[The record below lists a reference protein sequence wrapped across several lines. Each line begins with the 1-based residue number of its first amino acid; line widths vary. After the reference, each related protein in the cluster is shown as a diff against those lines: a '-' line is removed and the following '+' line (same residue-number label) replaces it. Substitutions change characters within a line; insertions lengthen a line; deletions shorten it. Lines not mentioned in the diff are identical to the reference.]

1 MSNIT
6 NPEYAYQ
13 YTTHYM
19 SDYDAHSD
27 TLHLLRNGTNDEGHR
42 VTVCGCSVVNVDNSF
57 KGPLT
62 CIGHDTRWGEI
73 ISDFGR
79 SPLSSNCHSL
89 RTLRGFVNHE
99 DRCSACLEVALGIA
113 LMERQYDENG
123 VPNF

>member
-27 TLHLLRNGTNDEGHR
+27 TLHLLRKGTNDEGHR

-73 ISDFGR
+73 ISFDGSNYR
-79 SPLSSNCHSL
+79 SLK
-89 RTLRGFVNHE
+89 TLHGFVNHE